1 MLFRSE
7 QRIEYILTTGANWS
21 GPIRDFRLVV
31 DKGDARNL
39 VSFCGNG
46 VKKISPTQFEMRERD
61 FMPEHNLYVLIL
73 VRH

>member
-1 MLFRSE
+1 M
-7 QRIEYILTTGANWS
+7 
-21 GPIRDFRLVV
+21 V
-31 DKGDARNL
+31 DKGDPRNL

-61 FMPEHNLYVLIL
+61 FIPEHNLYVLIL